1 MLRKKSIFRNV
12 TSFPNNS
19 MCTYIHIFF
28 FTRPIQTLNHSLYYY
43 YITPVGEIPV
53 WVETRNS
60 LKNGMLDGF
69 NRFYLS
75 PTIPINTR
83 YRYYY
88 YTVTPMSID
97 IVHSILF
104 SLSLFLSLSLSPF
117 LSLSTLIVSSLS
129 KEFVSH
135 GSQRD
140 GRHFYSS
147 RKIKACPITSP
158 DSHEYFI
165 CIISRHAPPLHTFTR
180 TLVHVSHHLRRIFTR
195 SFFSSFFYHPGIHA
209 SWNSSGIVSRSC
221 CRKYGPVSVCG
232 WIARVECKRTR
243 NANRTRIGIQ
253 DGCVHE
259 GERERERERERGRGS
274 VCV

>member
-104 SLSLFLSLSLSPF
+104 SPPSFLSLSLSVS
-117 LSLSTLIVSSLS
+117 LSLS
-129 KEFVSH
+129 FHSH
-135 GSQRD
+135 CVITEQR
-140 GRHFYSS
+140 
-147 RKIKACPITSP
+147 
-158 DSHEYFI
+158 I
-165 CIISRHAPPLHTFTR
+165 C
-180 TLVHVSHHLRRIFTR
+180 
-195 SFFSSFFYHPGIHA
+195 
-209 SWNSSGIVSRSC
+209 VSR
-221 CRKYGPVSVCG
+221 V
-232 WIARVECKRTR
+232 A
-243 NANRTRIGIQ
+243 
-253 DGCVHE
+253 E
-259 GERERERERERGRGS
+259 GRASFLFISKNKGVPDHQPR
-274 VCV
+274 